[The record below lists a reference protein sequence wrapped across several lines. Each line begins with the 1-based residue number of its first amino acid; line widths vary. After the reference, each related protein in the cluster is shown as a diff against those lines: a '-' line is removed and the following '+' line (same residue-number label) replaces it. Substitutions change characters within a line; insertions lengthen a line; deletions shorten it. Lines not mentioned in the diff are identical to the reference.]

1 MPLAVDLDD
10 ALVPTGKKLSLRE
23 GRKMGFEKSQRIV
36 ELNGRLEAFMQEH
49 IYPRERDYEE
59 FTMNPDN
66 LWQLPGWFDELRAD
80 AREEGL
86 WNLFLPQE
94 YKPWSPGLTNVEI
107 ATIFETMSK
116 VVWAQPIF
124 NCSAPDRGNME
135 VLAKYGTPEQ
145 QETWLQPLLAG
156 EIRSAYAMIEPQVAS
171 SDATNMELEIVRD
184 GDEYVMNGRK
194 WYTTGAVGPRCKVM
208 LVMGRTDPEASRH
221 RQHSTILVPRD
232 TRGVELVRPLR
243 VFDSLHSPG
252 GEAELVFKDVRVP
265 VTNMIKGEGCGFEIA
280 QGRLGPGRFQY
291 AMGFVGLAQRCLE
304 LMCVRAEERVAF
316 GEKLSQKTS
325 VQHEIAR
332 SRCEIEQ
339 CRLLTLQAA
348 EVMDKEGLDAA
359 RPYISMVKI
368 VAPQMAQNV
377 ADRAMQVHGGK
388 GVCQD
393 TLVPTV
399 FTRARFCRIAD
410 GPDEVHMSQLAK
422 MTLRELL

>member
-1 MPLAVDLDD
+1 
-10 ALVPTGKKLSLRE
+10 
-23 GRKMGFEKSQRIV
+23 MGFEITDRV
-36 ELNGRLEAFMQEH
+36 AELNARLEAFMQAH
-49 IYPRERDYEE
+49 VYPREHDYEE
-59 FTMNPDN
+59 FTLNPEN
-66 LWQLPGWFDELRAD
+66 LWQTPPWFDELRSQAKE
-80 AREEGL
+80 AGL
-86 WNLFLPQE
+86 WNLFLPRE
-94 YKPWSPGLTNVEI
+94 YEPWSPGLTNLEI
-107 ATIFETMSK
+107 ATLFETMSK
-116 VVWAQPIF
+116 VTWAQPVF

-145 QETWLQPLLAG
+145 QEAWLNPLLEG
-156 EIRSAYAMIEPQVAS
+156 EIRSAYAMTEPQVAS
-171 SDATNMELEIVRD
+171 SDATNMELQIKRD
-184 GDEYVMNGRK
+184 GDEYVLNGRK
-194 WYTTGAVGPRCKVM
+194 WWTTGAVGPRCKVM
-208 LVMGRTDPEASRH
+208 LVMGQTDPNASRH

-232 TRGVELVRPLR
+232 APGVELVRPLR

-252 GEAELVFKDVRVP
+252 GEAELAFNDVRVP

-304 LMCVRAEERVAF
+304 LMCERAEDRVAF
-316 GEKLSQKTS
+316 GEKLSKKTS

-348 EVMDKEGLDAA
+348 EVMDNGGLDAA

-377 ADRAMQVHGGK
+377 ADRAMQVFGGK

-393 TLVPTV
+393 TLIPSV

-410 GPDEVHMSQLAK
+410 GPDEVHMSQLGK
-422 MTLRELL
+422 MTLRELATG